1 MKLKN
6 MYVNDLLALYP
17 YAGEFFTIFGLK
29 LNSEHIKLNSYL
41 NSLNKNFF
49 QDIGIEK
56 SQLLEHFQYFILC
69 AERLRSKQN
78 IAVH

>member
-6 MYVNDLLALYP
+6 MYVNDLLVLYP
-17 YAGEFFTIFGLK
+17 YAGDFFSIFGLK
-29 LNSEHIKLNSYL
+29 LNSEQIKLSSYL
-41 NSLNKNFF
+41 NNLNKKFF

-69 AERLRSKQN
+69 AERFKTNQK
-78 IAVH
+78 IAMH